1 MVYAFCADFTAV
13 GYHGSFQ
20 LSDEDGSK
28 VLPVTISFLTSG
40 LTSIFGLISIAA
52 AVMSS
57 ADSSM
62 LSAATMVTRN
72 VYHCLIRPY
81 LRCLRNAAFLKAQA
95 TEMEVVI
102 ALRTMVCTLGAFATY
117 MALSVRSVF
126 ELWTLCSDIAYV
138 LLFPQLLCVFYFKET
153 NAYGSVLAFTM
164 SALFR
169 CLCGEPTLNVPVFV
183 KLPLY
188 DPEAGQR
195 FPFRFLCMALG
206 LCTLILGSSLATTLF
221 RRGWLPER
229 FDVFR
234 VYFVPPE
241 LALLMRKQ
249 STVSIEGFPLPG
261 ADVDSPEAQPAAL
274 EPQQQPAVADQ
285 LYYTTL
291 LYEFYK
297 IYEATDGKA
306 FDEENLVHVMAGD
319 DAMTAGP
326 PSLRPTT
333 PALTPFGPRPVIVS
347 PAIDPAI
354 FNDPTPI
361 FGRTPIS
368 GITPDALS
376 PGRPWPPVL
385 TPVSLAR
392 TPPPEPSGPS
402 PRPDSN
408 LAPVSAMATCPAPVS
423 ATSPGPRR
431 QGAQRPTS
439 SSAPTPS
446 VQTTPGGLTPNTTTT
461 TACSASNAPS
471 GSKRRG
477 HRRPPAEVQD
487 AVSRTSGSVTSR
499 QTAPCDLTPSQYEGS
514 VDPAA
519 ASRVRPAAEPSEAE
533 GPASRVLKARRPK
546 PPKPGG
552 RKKQ

>member
-1 MVYAFCADFTAV
+1 MIASRRDAIYLIGVHMVPNLIGIVRFSYGFHRTGAPVDGALFDTTLAVECMLNIVSDALVILLLWQADRANGPSVDPAVISRALGVFVVWNTAALLFCCGANLAGLRYPPKWYTGQDADGITLRQ
-13 GYHGSFQ
+13 Q
-20 LSDEDGSK
+20 LK
-28 VLPVTISFLTSG
+28 IVLFWAPWI
-40 LTSIFGLISIAA
+40 I
-52 AVMSS
+52 
-57 ADSSM
+57 
-62 LSAATMVTRN
+62 LSA
-72 VYHCLIRPY
+72 HW
-81 LRCLRNAAFLKAQA
+81 K
-95 TEMEVVI
+95 
-102 ALRTMVCTLGAFATY
+102 
-117 MALSVRSVF
+117 
-126 ELWTLCSDIAYV
+126 
-138 LLFPQLLCVFYFKET
+138 
-153 NAYGSVLAFTM
+153 
-164 SALFR
+164 
-169 CLCGEPTLNVPVFV
+169 
-183 KLPLY
+183 
-188 DPEAGQR
+188 
-195 FPFRFLCMALG
+195 
-206 LCTLILGSSLATTLF
+206 
-221 RRGWLPER
+221 
-229 FDVFR
+229 
-234 VYFVPPE
+234 
-241 LALLMRKQ
+241 
-249 STVSIEGFPLPG
+249 
-261 ADVDSPEAQPAAL
+261 
-274 EPQQQPAVADQ
+274 

-333 PALTPFGPRPVIVS
+333 PALTPFGPRPVIAS

-402 PRPDSN
+402 PRPDRN

-461 TACSASNAPS
+461 TACSASSAPS

-477 HRRPPAEVQD
+477 DRRPPAEAQD

-499 QTAPCDLTPSQYEGS
+499 QTAPSDLTPSQYEGS